1 MANITIWGR
10 RSSFN
15 VQKVLWVLDLLQLRY
30 RHIELGGRF
39 GGLDTPEFEALNP
52 HKKVP
57 VLQDDDL
64 IVWESHTIIR
74 YLAAKYSS
82 STLWREMPSQRSHI
96 DRWLDWTAT
105 RLQPDFMALF
115 WGYYRTPAADRN
127 QAAIQQARENC
138 TRDYDLLNYHLHD
151 SDFLYGD
158 RLTLADIPP
167 GATLHRYFT
176 MGVDVPKP
184 SNVVKFYQRL
194 CEMEEY
200 RRHIII
206 PYEELFGRSAF

>member
-1 MANITIWGR
+1 M
-10 RSSFN
+10 
-15 VQKVLWVLDLLQLRY
+15 LWVLDLLQLRY
-30 RHIELGGRF
+30 HYIELGGRSER
-39 GGLDTPEFEALNP
+39 LDTPEFEAINP

-64 IVWESHTIIR
+64 MVWESHTIVR
-74 YLAAKYSS
+74 YLAAEYSP
-82 STLWREMPSQRSHI
+82 STLWRETPNERSHI

-115 WGYYRTPAADRN
+115 WGYYRTPEAARN
-127 QAAIQQARENC
+127 QTAIQQAREKC
-138 TRDYDLLNYHLHD
+138 TRDYPLLDLHLRD

-158 RLTLADIPP
+158 RLTLADILT

-184 SNVVKFYQRL
+184 SNVVNFYQRL
-194 CEMEEY
+194 CDTEAY
-200 RRHIII
+200 RRHIMI
-206 PYEELFGRSAF
+206 PYEELFGRSVF

>member
-1 MANITIWGR
+1 MANVTIWGR

-30 RHIELGGRF
+30 SHIELGGRF
-39 GGLDTPEFEALNP
+39 GGLDTPEFGAINP
-52 HKKVP
+52 HRKVP
-57 VLQDDDL
+57 VLQDDEL

-82 STLWREMPSQRSHI
+82 SILWRETPDQCSHI

-115 WGYYRTPAADRN
+115 WGYYRTPAADRD
-127 QAAIQQARENC
+127 QAAIERAREKC
-138 TRDYDLLNYHLHD
+138 TRDYDILNYHLQD

-184 SNVVKFYQRL
+184 SNVVNFYQRL
-194 CEMEEY
+194 CGMEEY
-200 RRHIII
+200 RRHIMM
-206 PYEELFGRSAF
+206 PYEELFGRSIF